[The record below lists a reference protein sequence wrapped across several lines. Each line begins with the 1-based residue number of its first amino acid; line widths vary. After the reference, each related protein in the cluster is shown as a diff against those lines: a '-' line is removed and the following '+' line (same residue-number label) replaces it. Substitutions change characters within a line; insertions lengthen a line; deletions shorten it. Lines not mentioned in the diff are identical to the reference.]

1 MTADMIWIAAI
12 LAFFGV
18 FAVTL
23 FFVSIWSAGPRRE
36 PAKAA
41 EQQPTPAR
49 RPEPASAPEMRW
61 RGAERVH

>member
-1 MTADMIWIAAI
+1 MTTDMMWITAI

-23 FFVSIWSAGPRRE
+23 LAVSIWSRGGNRKAVRAPQ
-36 PAKAA
+36 PAA
-41 EQQPTPAR
+41 TPAR

-61 RGAERVH
+61 RGAEHVH